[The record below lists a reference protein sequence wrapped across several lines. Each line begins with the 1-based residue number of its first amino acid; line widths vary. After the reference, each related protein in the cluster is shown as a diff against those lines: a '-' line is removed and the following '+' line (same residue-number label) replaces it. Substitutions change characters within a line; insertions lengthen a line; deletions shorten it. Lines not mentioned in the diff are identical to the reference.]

1 MLPFFPKK
9 LIVSAVFLSATLF
22 PLCSIA
28 QADFNPAFILSD
40 PELVDY
46 TSWTRNDIQQFL
58 NGRGSFL
65 RNFQSTN
72 ASGTPMMAAD
82 IIYEAAQ
89 RYQINPKYILVT
101 LQKEQSLVTDD
112 TPSQKQLDWAAGYSV
127 CDSCSMD
134 DPKIQKF
141 KGFGKQVD
149 NAAGIMRWY
158 FQNLEKSY
166 IKKKDVATIID
177 NTQVIPG
184 SWATA
189 FLYTYTPHL
198 HGNRNFW
205 RIWDTWFAQ
214 VYPNGTLL
222 VSATTND
229 HWIILEGK
237 RRRFKNMTALIT
249 RADPKNALKVAEI
262 DLSNYQI
269 GPEISFPNYSILRTP
284 SQTYLLDNDTL
295 RPFASNEVVLK
306 IGYNPDEI
314 MDINDNEIVGYKI
327 GSIITTASVAPQGV
341 IYQITDLKN
350 AHYLLKDNVFYPITD
365 KSIIAI
371 NYKDLAIEKHKAK
384 ELNEFPVADLPI
396 VFKDGTLLKDT
407 ASLQTYVIDLGKKRP
422 IADDDTFIALGYKRA
437 NVVAVEPLTLL
448 NIPSGDPLFMNASLL
463 SSKDKFLGDSA
474 AAIPD
479 VYAKNKL
486 ASYLVAEYPSGR
498 ILSGKNVDTRR
509 SVASLTKLL
518 VGYEATHQGFIG
530 TKTTVYNKAKHDS
543 GTNPLGFKDGDIIT
557 NKNLLYAM
565 FVSSDN
571 NAAKMVAQSTKLDES
586 SLVNKINHRLDE
598 WGADNTTIHDV
609 TGLSANNKSTSR
621 DLLKIFTKVAS
632 DKTLIDALAQSTFSF
647 KKVNAKKKTESQL
660 LVNSNQIIKNVPL
673 AKRSYK
679 ILATKTGYTTE
690 AQGSLVML
698 IEVKK
703 TKKQYIIVSLGNP
716 DYAKRFEEPHKIAEW
731 ISTTKLPS
739 Q

>member
-1 MLPFFPKK
+1 MQFFSYKN
-9 LIVSAVFLSATLF
+9 LIVSAALLLLGLVPHQTL
-22 PLCSIA
+22 A
-28 QADFNPAFILSD
+28 QADFNPAFIISD
-40 PELVDY
+40 PELFDY

-65 RNFQSTN
+65 KNYQSTN
-72 ASGTPMMAAD
+72 TSGTSMMAAD
-82 IIYEAAQ
+82 IIHEAAQ

-101 LQKEQSLVTDD
+101 LQKEQSLITDD

-127 CDSCSMD
+127 CDSCSME

-158 FQNLEKSY
+158 FQNLDKGY
-166 IKKKDVATIID
+166 IKKKDVATTID
-177 NTQVIPG
+177 NTEVIPG

-222 VSATTND
+222 VSDTTKD
-229 HWIILEGK
+229 YWIIKDGS

-249 RADPKNALKVAEI
+249 RADPKNAIKVTEI

-295 RPFASNEVVLK
+295 RPFASNEVVAK
-306 IGYNPDEI
+306 IGYNPEEI
-314 MDINDNEIVGYKI
+314 IPINDNDIIGYAI
-327 GSIITTASVAPQGV
+327 GVVITTASAAPQGV

-350 AHYLLKDNVFYPITD
+350 AYYLLKDNIFYPITD
-365 KSIIAI
+365 KNIIAV
-371 NYKDLAIEKHKAK
+371 NYKDFAIEKHKAK
-384 ELNEFPVADLPI
+384 ELNEYPVADLPI
-396 VFKDGTLLKDT
+396 VFKDGTLLKDIT
-407 ASLQTYVIDLGKKRP
+407 NLQTYVIDRGKKRP
-422 IADDDTFIALGYKRA
+422 IADDDTFIALGYKRT
-437 NVVAVEPLTLL
+437 NVVAVESLTIL
-448 NIPSGDPLFMNASLL
+448 NVPSGEPLFMNASLL

-474 AAIPD
+474 AAVPD
-479 VYAKNKL
+479 LYAKNKL

-498 ILSGKNVDTRR
+498 ILSGKNIDTRR
-509 SVASLTKLL
+509 SIASLTKLL
-518 VGYEATHQGFIG
+518 VGYEAVRQGFIA
-530 TKTTVYNKAKHDS
+530 TKTTVYNKTKHDS
-543 GTNPLGFKDGDIIT
+543 GSNPLGFKDGDTIK
-557 NKNLLYAM
+557 NKDLLYAM
-565 FVSSDN
+565 YVSSDN
-571 NAAKMVAQSTKLDES
+571 NAAKMVAQSTKMDEN
-586 SLVNKINHRLDE
+586 SLVSKINHRLDE
-598 WGADNTTIHDV
+598 WGADNTSIHEV
-609 TGLSANNKSTSR
+609 TGLDADDKSTSR
-621 DLLKIFTKVAS
+621 DLLKIFTRVLS
-632 DKTLIDALAQSTFSF
+632 DKTLADALAQSTFTF
-647 KKVNAKKKTESQL
+647 KKINAKKKTESRL

-673 AKRSYK
+673 AKRSYR
-679 ILATKTGYTTE
+679 ILATKTGFTTE
-690 AQGSLVML
+690 AQGTLIML

-703 TKKQYIIVSLGNP
+703 TKKQYVIVTLGNP
-716 DYAKRFEEPHKIAEW
+716 DYAKRFEEPHKIANW